1 VAHDSSGN
9 LATNIGRA
17 RPCTGWS
24 GVLALCLLPA
34 CLSRQTVGTSAWP
47 PPDFLLDV
55 EASRAAAPALEVR
68 RFQAWPDGFALY
80 RRSEEAL
87 VTAGGQVLPVYAT
100 CAAYVMR
107 PEAIRSLSR
116 KATQTAAKISPQPG
130 PAADAPPVERAAE
143 YGDGTPQR
151 LRLLCRAMGETHSGS
166 ADGASF
172 GAIAAVLAVVNQFVP
187 SGEEFR
193 LPGTTPAQGNMLL
206 DVPRPR
212 RDLPGSL
219 QFHLGLLSRFPADLD
234 LVRDT
239 FALACKVKD
248 RAAAEA
254 MLARY
259 RRLTATLA
267 EERRPPGEPQPASP
281 EALAQLLPR

>member
-1 VAHDSSGN
+1 V
-9 LATNIGRA
+9 LA
-17 RPCTGWS
+17 
-24 GVLALCLLPA
+24 ALCLLPS
-34 CLSRQTVGTSAWP
+34 CTTRQTVSTSAWP

-55 EASRAAAPALEVR
+55 EANRGTAPKLEVR

-87 VTAGGQVLPVYAT
+87 VTADGQVVLPVYAT

-116 KATQTAAKISPQPG
+116 KTAQTATKMGPQPG
-130 PAADAPPVERAAE
+130 PAADVPPAERAAE
-143 YGDGTPQR
+143 FGDAPQR
-151 LRLLCRAMGETHSGS
+151 LRFLCRAMGEMHSGS
-166 ADGASF
+166 VDGPSF
-172 GAIAAVLAVVNQFVP
+172 SAIAAVLLVVNQFVP
-187 SGEEFR
+187 AGEEFR
-193 LPGTTPAQGNMLL
+193 LPGSTPAQGNMLL

-219 QFHLGLLSRFPADLD
+219 QFHLGLLARFPADAE

-239 FALACKVKD
+239 FALACKAGD
-248 RAAAEA
+248 SAAAEA

-259 RRLTATLA
+259 RRLTAA
-267 EERRPPGEPQPASP
+267 SPGERRLPGEPLPAAP
-281 EALAQLLPR
+281 EALARLLPH